1 MLPFTA
7 WLPGQ
12 EGGNSVSDILVE
24 MVTMTIPYEN
34 LASFNETA
42 SQWQVEGGQYTVMV
56 AKNAADMKPLTSTVN
71 IDGKVTETVRP
82 SLLPEQK

>member
-34 LASFNETA
+34 LASFNEQQA
-42 SQWQVEGGQYTVMV
+42 SGRLRAV
-56 AKNAADMKPLTSTVN
+56 STQ
-71 IDGKVTETVRP
+71 
-82 SLLPEQK
+82 LWLPRTQPT